1 LKKPKGEEAVLK
13 FLLGAFKED
22 ELKELKKMSKKVAEI
37 LVCLSSGG
45 KDKAMSLYN

>member
-22 ELKELKKMSKKVAEI
+22 ELKELTKSPFEAGIFKKVIEA
-37 LVCLSSGG
+37 VGSSA
-45 KDKAMSLYN
+45 DL